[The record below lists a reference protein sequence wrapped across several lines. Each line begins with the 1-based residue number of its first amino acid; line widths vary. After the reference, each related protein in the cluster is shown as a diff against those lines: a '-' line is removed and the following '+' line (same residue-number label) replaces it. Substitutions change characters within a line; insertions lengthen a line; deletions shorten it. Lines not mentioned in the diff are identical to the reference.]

1 MVYTVNLSTRAVLNI
16 RSIYQFI
23 NAETSA
29 LAAKWFYG
37 LEETVFSLDHHP
49 QRGQPVPGQPSL
61 RQILYGN
68 KPHIYRIIYSI
79 DTPSNIVNVLHIRH
93 GARDSFK

>member
-1 MVYTVNLSTRAVLNI
+1 MVYTVNLSARAIRNI

-29 LAAKWFYG
+29 AAGKWFYG
-37 LEETVFSLDHHP
+37 LEETIFSLDRHQH
-49 QRGQPVPGQPSL
+49 RGQSVAEQSSL
-61 RQILYGN
+61 RQVLYGN

-79 DTPSNIVNVLHIRH
+79 DETLNTVHVLHIRH
-93 GARDSFK
+93 GARDALK